1 MVKITEPKKYLTL
14 EAVDRMIE
22 AEQYTIP
29 REYLGISSIGES
41 CSRKLW
47 YRFRWAKDIRLD
59 ADTIK
64 RFEDGHLQEDIQAKR
79 LEKVCT
85 VLTLDPE
92 TDEQF
97 RATMF
102 GGHFGGSCDG
112 KILGLLEAPKTW
124 HIWEHKSVNEKKL
137 KELEKILDTTDE
149 KKALGLWDET
159 YYAQAVC
166 YMALFKMTRHFLT
179 VSSPGGRRS
188 ISVRTNSNPKKA
200 KALFK
205 KAEAI
210 IFSDDV
216 PAKFESYKCN
226 WCEYKDICLKEGE
239 EQEMPKLNCRTCLYS
254 IPTKEGTF
262 ICGNERTNKRCW
274 RHDSAIPIIFQLDGC
289 NGHLFIPSL
298 INSEQISAADD
309 YSSITYKHG
318 VNYEGT
324 GTIKR

>member
-22 AEQYTIP
+22 AEQDTIP
-29 REYLGISSIGES
+29 RCYLGVSSIGEP

-47 YRFRWAKDIRLD
+47 YRFRWAKDIRFG
-59 ADTIK
+59 ADTLK
-64 RFEDGHLQEDIQAKR
+64 RFEDGHLQEEIQADR
-79 LEKVCT
+79 LEKVCLVYT
-85 VLTLDPE
+85 KHPE
-92 TDEQF
+92 TGQQF

-137 KELEKILDTTDE
+137 QELEKILDTTDE
-149 KKALGLWDET
+149 KKALELWDEV

-166 YMALFKMTRHFLT
+166 YMAMFKMTRHFLT

-205 KAEAI
+205 KAESI
-210 IFSDDV
+210 IFSEEP
-216 PAKFESYKCN
+216 PAKLESYKCN

-239 EQEMPKLNCRTCLYS
+239 EQETPKLNCRTCMYS
-254 IPTKEGTF
+254 TPTKEGTF
-262 ICGNERTNKRCW
+262 ICGNERTKKRCW
-274 RHDSAIPIIFQLDGC
+274 WYDDTIPNTFQMHGC
-289 NGHLFIPSL
+289 KWHMFIPSL

-324 GTIKR
+324 GRIER